1 LIGLDANVLVRYL
14 TDDDP
19 VQSPR
24 ARNLIE
30 RRLTADEPGF
40 VGLVALVE
48 TVWVLRRT
56 YRYTQGQLVD
66 AIRRLLRIE
75 SLVVDREREVFVAM
89 TILED
94 GLGDF
99 ADALIAELAMS
110 AGCSHT
116 VTFDQRASRLPGF
129 ALL

>member
-14 TDDDP
+14 TGDDP

-30 RRLTADEPGF
+30 QRLTVNEPGF
-40 VGLVALVE
+40 VSLVALAE
-48 TVWVLRRT
+48 TVWVLRRS
-56 YRYTQGQLVD
+56 YRFADSELVE
-66 AIRRLLRIE
+66 AIRSLLRID
-75 SLVVDREREVFVAM
+75 SLVVDCEREVFAAM

-99 ADALIAELAMS
+99 ADALIAALARS
-110 AGCSHT
+110 AGCDHT
-116 VTFDQRASRLPGF
+116 VTFDRRASRIPSF
-129 ALL
+129 TLL

>member
-19 VQSPR
+19 VQAPR
-24 ARNLIE
+24 ARDLIE

-40 VGLVALVE
+40 VSLVALAE
-48 TVWVLRRT
+48 TVWVLRRA
-56 YRYTQGQLVD
+56 YRYPPSQLVD
-66 AIRRLLRIE
+66 AIRRLLRID
-75 SLVVDREREVFVAM
+75 SLVVDREREVFAAM

-99 ADALIAELAMS
+99 ADALIGELAVS
-110 AGCSHT
+110 AGCTHA
-116 VTFDQRASRLPGF
+116 VTFDRRAARLPGF
-129 ALL
+129 APV

>member
-1 LIGLDANVLVRYL
+1 M
-14 TDDDP
+14 
-19 VQSPR
+19 QSPR
-24 ARNLIE
+24 ARDLIE
-30 RRLTADEPGF
+30 RRLTVDEPGF
-40 VGLVALVE
+40 VSLVALAE
-48 TVWVLRRT
+48 TVWVLRRP
-56 YRYTQGQLVD
+56 YGYTDSQLVA

-99 ADALIAELAMS
+99 ADALIAELATS
-110 AGCSHT
+110 AGCGHT
-116 VTFDQRASRLPGF
+116 FTFDRRASRLPGY